1 MASLLRLTLLGW
13 YVRESTGPGAT
24 MVDISGYSSRPGA
37 TFISPEEKLSR
48 ILSFLQALRNSDI
61 LRSYKDPTDPHPAGI
76 TERVIDTP
84 TR

>member
-1 MASLLRLTLLGW
+1 
-13 YVRESTGPGAT
+13 

-37 TFISPEEKLSR
+37 TFISPEEELSR
-48 ILSFLQALRNSDI
+48 ILSFLQALRD

-84 TR
+84 AR